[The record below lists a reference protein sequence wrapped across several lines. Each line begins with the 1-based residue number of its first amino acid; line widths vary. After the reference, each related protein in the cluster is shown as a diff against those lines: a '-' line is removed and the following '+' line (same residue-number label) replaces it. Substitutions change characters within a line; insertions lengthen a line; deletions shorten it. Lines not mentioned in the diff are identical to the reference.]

1 MDVTGP
7 DFIVAGARRCGTTW
21 LHRCLGEHPDI
32 ALPAATKELF
42 FFDRNW
48 ARGVDWYARYF
59 HDCPPGKLRGEVS
72 PSYFAS
78 PQAPARIKALLPEV
92 RLVFAL
98 RNPLERVVSL
108 YHHLRISGD
117 IGISLEAALDTGHAF
132 LREGFYAQHLQ
143 RFRDVFADDRILVLI
158 REDAD
163 SGGLAPLFGFLHVR
177 SDFVP
182 PSLHE
187 RVNARREARAR
198 LPALA
203 ATRLSRALHNAGW
216 HGAVEWAKAAGA
228 DKLFVRRRST
238 ARASASV
245 AKRVHEIYDDDTRR
259 LGQVLGRDLGSIWKY

>member
-1 MDVTGP
+1 MTGP

-21 LHRCLGEHPDI
+21 LHRCLAEHPEI

-48 ARGVDWYARYF
+48 ARGADWYARHF
-59 HDCPPGKLRGEVS
+59 RGCPPGRLRGEVS
-72 PSYFAS
+72 PSYFTA
-78 PQAPARIKALLPEV
+78 PEAPARIKGLLPDV
-92 RLVFAL
+92 RLVFVL
-98 RNPLERVVSL
+98 RNPLERAVSL
-108 YHHLRISGD
+108 YHHLHIGGD
-117 IGISLEAALDTGHAF
+117 IDVPLEAALDTGHDF
-132 LREGFYAQHLQ
+132 LREGFYAEHLQ
-143 RFRDVFADDRILVLI
+143 RYRDLFADGRIFVLI

-163 SGGLAPLFGFLHVR
+163 EGGLAPLFAFLGVR

-187 RVNARREARAR
+187 RINVRREARAR

-203 ATRLSRALHNAGW
+203 AARLSRALHHAGW

-228 DKLFVRRRST
+228 DKLFVRRRT
-238 ARASASV
+238 AARASAAI

-259 LGQVLGRDLGSIWKY
+259 LGQMLGRDLEAIWKY